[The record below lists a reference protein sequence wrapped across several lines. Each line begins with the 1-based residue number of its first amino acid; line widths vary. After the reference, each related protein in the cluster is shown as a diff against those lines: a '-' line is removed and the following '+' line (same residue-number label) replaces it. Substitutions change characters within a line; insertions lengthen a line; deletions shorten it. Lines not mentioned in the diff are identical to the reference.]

1 MQNLPFATQ
10 QEQVNKFLQ
19 ANRVLGAQMDQM
31 QGTTRVIYDTRPVS
45 TGTNVTVDYFSGVS
59 GRSSTL
65 IDNQLVTNVNDNR
78 FEPGEGMVIKE
89 FGFYNT
95 DVATAESTTPVV
107 ANTGVPIQLALL
119 NFYIGN
125 NRVIK
130 DLPLL
135 SGGTITGFNNINT
148 VSTDTPNQIN
158 TRYMAFRLFN
168 NIVIPPQIQFYAT
181 LLLPFG
187 GGTGAGAG
195 LANLRMYV
203 KGYGK
208 LFNPRNNY

>member
-1 MQNLPFATQ
+1 MQNLPFAAQ

-31 QGTTRVIYDTRPVS
+31 QGTTRVIYDTRPVA
-45 TGTNVTVDYFSGVS
+45 TGTNVTVEYFNGVA
-59 GRSSTL
+59 GRSSAL
-65 IDNQLVTNVNDNR
+65 IDNQLVTNIGDNR
-78 FEPGEGMVIKE
+78 FEPGEGMVVKE

-95 DVATAESTTPVV
+95 DTNSADSTTPVLLGS
-107 ANTGVPIQLALL
+107 GVPGQLALL

-135 SGGTITGFNNINT
+135 SGGNITGYNNINT
-148 VSTDTPNQIN
+148 PAEQATNSIAA
-158 TRYMAFRLFN
+158 RYISFRLMT

>member
-1 MQNLPFATQ
+1 MQNVPFAAQ

-31 QGTTRVIYDTRPVS
+31 QGTTRVIYDTIAFP
-45 TGTNVTVDYFSGVS
+45 TGTNPSADFFSEVA
-59 GRSSTL
+59 GRVSTL
-65 IDNQLVTNVNDNR
+65 IQNQPVTNITDNR
-78 FEPGEGMVIKE
+78 FEPGEGMVVKE
-89 FGFYNT
+89 IGIYNFDDGAAPIT
-95 DVATAESTTPVV
+95 PAQFATSII
-107 ANTGVPIQLALL
+107 GLGLI

-135 SGGTITGFNNINT
+135 SAQSPTSINNVNAPYLASLATNNT
-148 VSTDTPNQIN
+148 AR
-158 TRYMAFRLFN
+158 RYLGIRLFT
-168 NIVIPPQIQFYAT
+168 NIVIPPQVQFYAN
-181 LLLPFG
+181 LKLPFG
-187 GGTGAGAG
+187 GGAVANTGLSAV
-195 LANLRMYV
+195 RMYV